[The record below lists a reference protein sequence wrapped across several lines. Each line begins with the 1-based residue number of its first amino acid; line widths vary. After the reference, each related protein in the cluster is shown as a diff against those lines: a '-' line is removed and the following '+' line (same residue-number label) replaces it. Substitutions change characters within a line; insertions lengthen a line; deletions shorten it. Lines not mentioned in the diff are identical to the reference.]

1 MNSSGPHRAGPPRR
15 SCAPRRLTS
24 GATRRSTTTLNPVRP
39 RNATDSVSKSSRLFR
54 RTTIQYAAIST
65 GQFRSIR
72 AVPTGLQEGISPLAS
87 LLFPPTP
94 GRPGRRPGPSRPHWD
109 LQATDDLSAINSA
122 EADIVGP
129 PPEGPCIMAAPLCP
143 HCGSRQSRA
152 VLPSRDPLEYY
163 CLSCHRY
170 WLLPE
175 PGRVIQP
182 RKTDPEKAPRRKR
195 ST

>member
-1 MNSSGPHRAGPPRR
+1 MQS
-15 SCAPRRLTS
+15 LT
-24 GATRRSTTTLNPVRP
+24 
-39 RNATDSVSKSSRLFR
+39 
-54 RTTIQYAAIST
+54 
-65 GQFRSIR
+65 
-72 AVPTGLQEGISPLAS
+72 
-87 LLFPPTP
+87 FPPQT
-94 GRPGRRPGPSRPHWD
+94 RPTRKENRPFQPHWQP
-109 LQATDDLSAINSA
+109 QAIDDLAATNSA
-122 EADIVGP
+122 KADIVGP

-175 PGRVIQP
+175 PRRVIQP
-182 RKTDPEKAPRRKR
+182 RKTDAEKAPRRKR